1 MKAER
6 RHELKQNTLARSLET
21 LPDVGRQHGTKIL
34 LVVLV
39 GLAVAL
45 LIRSRVASSRESA
58 QQASYS
64 LSHGREMIDQLRN
77 SAERLPPAQF
87 VSVAQEV
94 TRAVEM
100 AVQQVLEGTDDP
112 RMLAEARILQ
122 GDFNWQLATLPE
134 PPGATTRPEL
144 ALPRNDEQLLQAA
157 QDAYQAALDQ
167 RGVPIESVTSA
178 RLGLAAVAE
187 NRRQFDA
194 AREQYQKVL
203 DDTAT
208 PKPLKDLAAAAI
220 TRLELIRKPPLIAPP
235 ATAPGATQ
243 PGTQPA
249 TQSSTQPAT
258 TTAPTTATAPTTGAA
273 PATTTA
279 PAPPGA
285 GAAKPQAAETGP
297 ENPG

>member
-21 LPDVGRQHGTKIL
+21 LPDFGRRHGTKIL

-45 LIRSRVASSRESA
+45 LIRNRVTSSRESA
-58 QQASYS
+58 QTASYS
-64 LSHGREMIDQLRN
+64 LSHGRELVDQLRT

-87 VSVAQEV
+87 VSVAQEIS
-94 TRAVEM
+94 RAVDL

-122 GDFNWQLATLPE
+122 GDLNWQLAVMPDA
-134 PPGATTRPEL
+134 PGATTRPEL
-144 ALPRNDEQLLQAA
+144 ALPRNDEQLLQSAH
-157 QDAYQAALDQ
+157 DAYQAALEQ
-167 RGVPIESVTSA
+167 RGAPIESLTTA

-187 NRRQFDA
+187 NRLKFDE
-194 AREQYQKVL
+194 AREHYQKVL
-203 DDTAT
+203 DDNDT

-220 TRLELIRKPPLIAPP
+220 SRLETIRKPPLVAPP
-235 ATAPGATQ
+235 ATAPVIPGLGATQ
-243 PGTQPA
+243 PSTTQSTTQPATRPGTQPA
-249 TQSSTQPAT
+249 TST
-258 TTAPTTATAPTTGAA
+258 A
-273 PATTTA
+273 PATATS
-279 PAPPGA
+279 PAPP
-285 GAAKPQAAETGP
+285 AADAQPQAAEPGA

>member
-6 RHELKQNTLARSLET
+6 RHELKQNTLARGLEA
-21 LPDVGRQHGTKIL
+21 LPDVGRRHGTKIL

-45 LIRSRVASSRESA
+45 LIRSRVSSSRESA

-64 LSHGREMIDQLRN
+64 LSHGRELIDQLRN

-87 VSVAQEV
+87 VSVAQEIS
-94 TRAVEM
+94 RAVDM

-112 RMLAEARILQ
+112 RMLAEARVLQ
-122 GDFNWQLATLPE
+122 GDLNWHLAMLPE
-134 PPGATTRPEL
+134 PPGAATQPAL
-144 ALPRNDEQLLQAA
+144 ALPRNDEQLLQSAH
-157 QDAYQAALDQ
+157 DAYQAALEQ
-167 RGVPIESVTSA
+167 RGAPPESVITA

-203 DDTAT
+203 DDGAT
-208 PKPLKDLAAAAI
+208 PKPLKDMAAASI
-220 TRLELIRKPPLIAPP
+220 SRLEVLRKPPLLAPP
-235 ATAPGATQ
+235 ASAPSFPPLGATQ

-249 TQSSTQPAT
+249 TAPGTQPA
-258 TTAPTTATAPTTGAA
+258 ATQSTGPASA
-273 PATTTA
+273 PAPATA
-279 PAPPGA
+279 PAP
-285 GAAKPQAAETGP
+285 AADARPQAAPAQPGP
-297 ENPG
+297 ENPE

>member
-21 LPDVGRQHGTKIL
+21 LPDVGRRHGTKIL

-58 QQASYS
+58 QLASYS
-64 LSHGREMIDQLRN
+64 LSHGRELIDQLRT
-77 SAERLPPAQF
+77 SAERLPPTQF
-87 VSVAQEV
+87 VSVAQEIS
-94 TRAVEM
+94 RAVDM

-122 GDFNWQLATLPE
+122 GDLSWQMAALPE

-157 QDAYQAALDQ
+157 QDAYQAALEQ
-167 RGVPIESVTSA
+167 RGAPIESVTTA

-187 NRRQFDA
+187 NRRQFDV
-194 AREQYQKVL
+194 AREHYQKVL

-208 PKPLKDLAAAAI
+208 PTPLKDLAAAAI
-220 TRLELIRKPPLIAPP
+220 SRLEVIRKPPLIAPP
-235 ATAPGATQ
+235 ATAPVFPEGLGATQ
-243 PGTQPA
+243 PGTQA
-249 TQSSTQPAT
+249 ATQPAT
-258 TTAPTTATAPTTGAA
+258 TQSRQPATAQGTQPGTA
-273 PATTTA
+273 PATVPATT
-279 PAPPGA
+279 PG
-285 GAAKPQAAETGP
+285 GR
-297 ENPG
+297 